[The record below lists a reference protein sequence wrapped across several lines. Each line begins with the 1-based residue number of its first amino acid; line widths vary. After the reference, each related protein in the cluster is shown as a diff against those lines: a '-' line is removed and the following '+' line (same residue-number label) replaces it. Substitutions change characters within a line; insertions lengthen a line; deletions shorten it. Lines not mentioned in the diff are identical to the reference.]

1 MKIFF
6 TECRV
11 KANESV
17 FLVKEKRGS
26 DVVQNHNGY
35 MKNIKVEN
43 YEKKRLILNM
53 SSWPLIVWSG

>member
-17 FLVKEKRGS
+17 FLVKEKRRS
-26 DVVQNHNGY
+26 VAVV
-35 MKNIKVEN
+35 K
-43 YEKKRLILNM
+43 
-53 SSWPLIVWSG
+53 